1 MLNIK
6 ENSMDFF
13 SFLNFLWST
22 FHPIQVLMYLLLVG
36 LIVNLFSKNKLFKVV
51 NLITLILFILIVFLP
66 NGTYLLWKLE
76 NTYSKPK
83 IFPDKIDGMLI
94 LGSGTDPLLTDQH
107 GQVTLTESI
116 ERITES
122 IELIKKF
129 PDAKVVYS
137 GGMPTAKSQEKLSGV
152 DVAKMFFT
160 RMKIDV
166 NKIIFEDQSK
176 DTYENFIFSK
186 KFINNTDGE
195 KWLLVT
201 SASHMKRAMS
211 VAEKLGLNFIPY
223 PVDYIV
229 HKNYSWKVNYFL
241 KGRRFLKNLN
251 HFKIAAHEYVG
262 LIAYYL
268 SKRSSKLI

>member
-1 MLNIK
+1 MLNIT

-13 SFLNFLWST
+13 SLLKFLWDF
-22 FHPIQVLMYLLLVG
+22 FHPIQTLMYLLLIG
-36 LIVNLFSKNKLFKVV
+36 LIVNLFNKNKIFKII
-51 NLITLILFILIVFLP
+51 NLITLILFILIIFLP

-76 NTYSKPK
+76 NTHSKPK
-83 IFPDKIDGMLI
+83 VFPDKIDGMLI
-94 LGSGTDPLLTDQH
+94 LGSGTDPLLTEQH
-107 GQVTLTESI
+107 NQVALTESI

-122 IELIKKF
+122 VELIKKF

-137 GGMPTAKSQEKLSGV
+137 GGMPTNTKEKLSGIG
-152 DVAKMFFT
+152 VAKTFLT

-166 NKIIFEDQSK
+166 SKIIFENQSK
-176 DTYENFIFSK
+176 NTYENFVFSK
-186 KFINNTDGE
+186 KFINNTDRE

-201 SASHMKRAMS
+201 SAAHMKRAMS

-223 PVDYIV
+223 PVDFIV
-229 HKNYSWKVNYFL
+229 HKNYSWKRDYFII
-241 KGRRFLKNLN
+241 GRRFLKNLN